1 MKKIVLLLLA
11 VLALCVC
18 SCENRSAYL
27 KAYDSEGYAVYG
39 RRFELDGHTYIE
51 LWRSRSG
58 TYDAYTGYEHDPDC
72 LIEDLKSLKNQGLL

>member
-18 SCENRSAYL
+18 SCGNNGANL
-27 KAYDSEGYAVYG
+27 KVYDSEGYAVYG

-58 TYDAYTGYEHDPDC
+58 NYDAYTGYEHDPEC
-72 LIEDLKSLKNQGLL
+72 LINDLRNAKYGL

>member
-11 VLALCVC
+11 VLAMCVC
-18 SCENRSAYL
+18 SCENRSAQVKNTDL
-27 KAYDSEGYAVYG
+27 EGYAVYG

-58 TYDAYTGYEHDPDC
+58 TYDAYTGYEHDPNC
-72 LIEDLKSLKNQGLL
+72 LLEDLEKLKKQGLL

>member
-18 SCENRSAYL
+18 SCENRSANL
-27 KAYDSEGYAVYG
+27 KVYDSEGYVVYG

-72 LIEDLKSLKNQGLL
+72 LINDLKNMKND